1 MTQNNNQK
9 VHLNKGMIATILLIG
24 LMFFSIVWSID
35 GPEKLLKSI
44 LSANPLWLILAI
56 LIFLGSWLAESLV
69 LHVLIKGLLR
79 ADQPFK
85 ESLSLSVLG
94 KLFDYAT
101 PMATGGQPVQVWRMS
116 RQGISVGGATSVML
130 LRFIVF
136 QLVTTLLSV
145 LAFVGGFNF
154 FGRIKLGFGVMI
166 TVGMTINLV
175 VMFLLV
181 SVVFMAKK
189 IAKIGEKLII
199 FLAKINIIKNRLV
212 AIEKLH
218 REVEAF
224 ADSSRLMFKNKRL
237 LVKAISLTALQ
248 VVLFH
253 LVAYTVFVALGAPL
267 HKMWLAFLASLFVWI
282 GTAFIPLPGA
292 SIGVEAA
299 FYLFFEAVYKDGA
312 AIGLAMMVWRI
323 VTYYMPIVIGLI
335 VYIKDKHLKA
345 KEVY

>member
-1 MTQNNNQK
+1 MTQSNNQK
-9 VHLNKGMIATILLIG
+9 IHLNKGMIATILLIG

-44 LSANPLWLILAI
+44 LSANPLWLVLAI

-69 LHVLIKGLLR
+69 LHVLTKGLLR
-79 ADQPFK
+79 ADQPLK
-85 ESLSLSVLG
+85 ESLLLGILG

-130 LRFIVF
+130 LKFIVF
-136 QLVTTLLSV
+136 QLVTTILSV

-181 SVVFMAKK
+181 SVVFVAKK
-189 IAKIGEKLII
+189 FAKIAEKMIN

-212 AIEKLH
+212 AVEKLH
-218 REVEAF
+218 REVEVF

-237 LVKAISLTALQ
+237 LVKAIGLTALQ

-253 LVAYTVFVALGAPL
+253 LVAYTVFV
-267 HKMWLAFLASLFVWI
+267 ASLFVWI

-323 VTYYMPIVIGLI
+323 VTYYMPIVIGLV